1 MYEMNTSNKRKEVNF
16 MSEKKAKRLLQRNEV
31 PEELTWDLTKVF
43 KSDEEFEKEY
53 QAVKDEVQNF
63 RKLQGTMDQG
73 SQRFLQIIENFL
85 YFFKSIAFNTIPKIA
100 IAHIIPNIV
109 QPVAVSY
116 SLKVHNANGVYEPAI
131 NKNIVQWSNTCI
143 TFFPVQRGLRP

>member
-85 YFFKSIAFNTIPKIA
+85 SINRKFE
-100 IAHIIPNIV
+100 
-109 QPVAVSY
+109 
-116 SLKVHNANGVYEPAI
+116 KVYV
-131 NKNIVQWSNTCI
+131 
-143 TFFPVQRGLRP
+143 